1 MWVQKNSGIS
11 KNFFRTPNR
20 HLGRFCTELFNCQ
33 NRREQNTIKFIALV
47 DEQNVDTRLINGLNG
62 EWTTHSLSRGLVIK
76 LRWQMPIFLFRL
88 LS

>member
-1 MWVQKNSGIS
+1 MKIS
-11 KNFFRTPNR
+11 EGGKGGGGV
-20 HLGRFCTELFNCQ
+20 LS
-33 NRREQNTIKFIALV
+33 K
-47 DEQNVDTRLINGLNG
+47 